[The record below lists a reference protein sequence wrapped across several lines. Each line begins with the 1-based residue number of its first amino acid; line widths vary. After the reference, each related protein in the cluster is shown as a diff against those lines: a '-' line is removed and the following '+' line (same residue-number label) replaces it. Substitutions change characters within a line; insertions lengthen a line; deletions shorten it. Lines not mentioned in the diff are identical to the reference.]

1 MTDKPRLQLALDHTV
16 LASALQTVE
25 LLHPHVDIIEAGTIL
40 CFSAGLQAVST
51 LRARCPQHQLVAD
64 LKVADA
70 GATLAEQAF
79 SQGANWMTV
88 ICAAPLATM
97 ASALEVAQR
106 YQGDIQIELFGRW
119 TLDDARAWREL
130 GIKQAIYHRGR
141 DAQASGQTWGQQDL
155 DTMKALSDLGI
166 ELSITGGI
174 TPTDLP
180 LFKQIAVTAFIAGR
194 ALADA
199 ADPVAAARQFHTA
212 INDIWR
218 PGYAPASIGNL

>member
-1 MTDKPRLQLALDHTV
+1 MTIKPRLQLALDHTR
-16 LASALQTVE
+16 LDAALQTVE
-25 LLHPHVDIIEAGTIL
+25 RLHPHVDIIEAGTIL
-40 CFSAGLQAVST
+40 CISAGIQAVSA
-51 LRARCPQHQLVAD
+51 LRERCPQHTLVAD

-97 ASALEVAQR
+97 ASALEVAER
-106 YQGDIQIELFGRW
+106 HRGEIQIELFGRW
-119 TLDDARAWREL
+119 TQDDAKAWRDL

-166 ELSITGGI
+166 ELSVTGGI
-174 TPTDLP
+174 VPADLP
-180 LFKQIAVTAFIAGR
+180 LFKDIAVTAFIAGR
-194 ALADA
+194 ALAEA
-199 ADPVAAARQFHTA
+199 ADPVVAARQFHTA
-212 INDIWR
+212 IDDIWR
-218 PGYAPASIGNL
+218 S